1 MCLITDRPLTD
12 KERDIVERTQQ
23 MQRQLDAAAAAGQQ
37 QRAELAAVQQQL
49 SDSKHGLLA
58 AARITDQLE
67 SAQMANT
74 NLRDER
80 EFPCT
85 CARVHVC
92 MLCVCS

>member
-1 MCLITDRPLTD
+1 
-12 KERDIVERTQQ
+12 

-37 QRAELAAVQQQL
+37 QRTEMAAMQQQL
-49 SDSKHGLLA
+49 AESKHGLLA

-80 EFPCT
+80 EYSDG
-85 CARVHVC
+85 VHSHG
-92 MLCVCS
+92 CVLA